1 MSALVVCPECADND
15 IDLIANLPTG
25 QKRVECRGCGAVWV
39 HGERTVEPTPRR
51 RTFTEV
57 KRMFPTPA
65 AVTPEQMERVASMK
79 AAFLATVQ
87 VDPQPDVA
95 PYWARYQ
102 RIFSAEDLA
111 TCDPQDLKD
120 FANNDIGAR
129 PGNMSVF
136 NNAWNELG
144 AEQAAERT
152 REVIEYLLRGPESVP
167 LEDRLTT
174 LIDVTSHREMV
185 GFKEALLTRVLC
197 IMQPERFLTLLTYSG
212 NPGKREIARSVYGLE
227 LPHKDKVT
235 WTIGRLIL
243 WSNDLLISLIGEGF
257 ETQQHAAHFLWWAK
271 DRA

>member
-1 MSALVVCPECADND
+1 
-15 IDLIANLPTG
+15 
-25 QKRVECRGCGAVWV
+25 VWI
-39 HGERTVEPTPRR
+39 HGEPSDKLPSRR

-57 KRMFPTPA
+57 KQQFPTPA
-65 AVTPEQMERVASMK
+65 SVSPERLSRAEVLK
-79 AAFLATVQ
+79 AEFLATVQ

-95 PYWARYQ
+95 PYWAKYQ
-102 RIFSAEDLA
+102 RIFSAEGLA
-111 TCDPQDLKD
+111 NCDPQELKD
-120 FANNDIGAR
+120 FANNEIGAR

-144 AEQAAERT
+144 PERAAERT

-174 LIDVTSHREMV
+174 LINVMSHREMV

-197 IMQPERFLTLLTYSG
+197 IMQPDRFLTLLTYSG
-212 NPGKREIARSVYGLE
+212 NPGKREIASSVYALE
-227 LPHKDKVT
+227 LPDKDRVT

-243 WSNDLLISLIGEGF
+243 WSNDLLISLIGDGF